1 MRELRITAVELQGMI
16 APLLRTRLRKAGF
29 TMGASSAEDPPT
41 FMFPINLDVAGA
53 VIVIRE
59 DGGTWMFQQE
69 EDPMLYDRLQDSLLA
84 HGEACCNRASR
95 PG

>member
-29 TMGASSAEDPPT
+29 HMGASSAEDPPT

-59 DGGTWMFQQE
+59 EGDWIFQQE